1 MIEEG
6 IVDPTKVSRSALQNA
21 GSVAGLILSTEAAVA
36 SQPKPEPQMPAMD
49 PSAGMY

>member
-1 MIEEG
+1 MIDEG

-36 SQPKPEPQMPAMD
+36 NQPQPEQAAPAMD
-49 PSAGMY
+49 PNAGMY